1 MSQELKVHS
10 NKNDFLADMRSEDY
24 FSTWVNVKFS
34 NGSELYFNQARHW
47 KNIKAKCYKEEI
59 EITSVDLQFRSHC
72 ENVYSG
78 SGRGVY
84 LVPTVVGE
92 MGGVSR
98 ECITVGVI
106 DGDTVRK
113 KIWTTPEII
122 EDKSYEDDVE
132 NCFEEALVYKNDKR
146 QN

>member
-10 NKNDFLADMRSEDY
+10 NKKDFLADMRSEDY

-34 NGSELYFNQARHW
+34 NGSELYFNQPRHW
-47 KNIKAKCYKEEI
+47 KNIRTKCYQESI

-78 SGRGVY
+78 SGCGVY

-106 DGDTVRK
+106 DKNTVRK